1 KYPRREMLNDEPVVV
16 YLIRLTKLLRY
27 ELLRMSTVNL
37 KDLKIEL
44 NKTVRNTLRPNA
56 SQIQSISDDWRKEID
71 LLLLQR
77 KKIKES
83 WLDKIR
89 TAYKFRV
96 QTIEEE
102 NARKKKEHDLACRQV
117 EERIQRTK
125 QLSSDIF
132 NDIKLIGQL
141 LHESK
146 FASSKF
152 EIDNVDTLLGE
163 TVQLVRRLLKI
174 QETIPKECRLD
185 DDKEGKELM
194 NMISIES
201 IRIEVKEV
209 CYGNVKP
216 DHFRRV
222 WYKADDWDN
231 QIRLVLE
238 AEDKKEIEGI
248 VKPLNHTHWSK
259 TVNNLFSHS
268 IPISFDG
275 ISTEARQFWYLE
287 LRAGEESK
295 NKWTKMTRKRL
306 HVLESPFYDQ
316 KTESYN
322 FGYLD
327 GGIISVQFT
336 PNINI
341 GIFQVSAEDAFK
353 MTIGPDTTTE
363 GTVIVISEDRSLTL
377 TLRLEYQNL
386 SCFER
391 RRKLEKWL
399 IELRSKCE
407 DIERKKPYD
416 FEMPR
421 EPVAKEIPPPET
433 TENLPEIGMRADIRN
448 LDVLTPPTHHC
459 LMTQLPPKHEQLDKI
474 ITQTIDN
481 LNKSISDD
489 ELNKIQDGIVRRF
502 DSADNL
508 KQGIKVF
515 KETFRFDKLLSTLL
529 HLHKISIETQK
540 SLRSGKEYEERL
552 KSICDDLIRH
562 SFLIR
567 LSENEGTIS
576 RESIEKLYTSEMKT
590 LLQEASSLAKKELT
604 FGILVYC
611 YLISTELNLI
621 QLIVYS
627 LETKEH
633 AEQALQEIEI
643 IKQYC
648 LDKTQQIF
656 IDDKQI
662 DSCRRI
668 LQDTINQIHERKK
681 QIRTTVHQPTRLANL
696 NEISKA
702 INVKSLL
709 KSTGSPFMNKITIDK
724 QDGEYFPSQ
733 TSIIIQFEQIIQ
745 NWSYAQLKTKAL
757 ELVNN
762 TDDELDFE
770 LLSVTQER
778 SLSVFTV
785 QSSSSTIEPHDSKT
799 LKILPKSEVG
809 EGKYREEWKLQ
820 LANKRLSIGVKLC
833 CEIKQFFVGI
843 DLPLM
848 TTRSA
853 DEEIKTYEINF
864 GTVLACP
871 RAQRSRSFTIENP
884 MSLDLRVKLR
894 REEGATGKFEIDKA
908 DFHLFAYES
917 KEMTIDWHIL
927 DVIQD
932 SKCVY
937 EIYFSKDLKYRI
949 ICLGKI
955 RKICY
960 DILYKSIHLSEKQY
974 RSELPACLP
983 DTIHYEE
990 LTIHNT
996 GEVKMTIESKA
1007 ENKSTDAVTIS
1018 LSHNQVVL
1026 EPNALAVLKIEL
1038 QMNKPHGSLENIV
1051 NLNFPDSTQRSAFK
1065 FILKTS
1071 AGWPELDQDLLKPL
1085 KMLKVEENANEETG
1099 QIVLFNKGL
1108 VEMLIDK
1115 FHSTS
1120 SHVSIEY
1127 SNPYPH
1133 SILPRQRI
1141 EYDFVYKVLK
1151 KLPSFDC
1158 EFVLHTNCKEST
1170 QRIPFHCKRLAP
1182 IIAIDQNVLH
1192 CGTTHPLAKHSFE
1205 IKMKNDGHARG
1216 ILECEPYEN
1225 DNVISFRVSN
1235 DTKSVPIAALDSRKI
1250 KCIVE
1255 IKKAAPLGDFK
1266 IDIPLVVSSSTG
1278 LPKKYKLV
1286 VTGRTK
1292 PKDESKGSSS
1302 LIDLPS
1308 SSQQIAQSTTGKR
1321 LMSLL
1326 EDETYAY
1333 RRRAATAI
1341 APIITQLD
1349 ELIHHEP
1356 KPSDIPDNL
1365 TCDEILSELE
1375 SDEREISSYTEKVQ
1389 ESVK

>member
-1 KYPRREMLNDEPVVV
+1 
-16 YLIRLTKLLRY
+16 
-27 ELLRMSTVNL
+27 MSTVNL

-44 NKTVRNTLRPNA
+44 NKTVRNTLRPSA
-56 SQIQSISDDWRKEID
+56 SQIQSISDDWRKEIN

-77 KKIKES
+77 KKTNESLLEKIK
-83 WLDKIR
+83 DRYRIH
-89 TAYKFRV
+89 V

-102 NARKKKEHDLACRQV
+102 NARRKQEHGLACRQV
-117 EERIQRTK
+117 KERIQRTK
-125 QLSSDIF
+125 QLSCEIF

-209 CYGNVKP
+209 CYGDIKP
-216 DHFRRV
+216 EHHRGILV
-222 WYKADDWDN
+222 YNWDS
-231 QIRLVLE
+231 QIRLVSE
-238 AEDKKEIEGI
+238 GENKKEIEGK
-248 VKPLNHTHWSK
+248 VKSLNHTHLSK
-259 TVNNLFSHS
+259 TVYNLFSEI
-268 IPISFDG
+268 IPTLFDG
-275 ISTEARQFWYLE
+275 SSTEAHQSWYLE
-287 LRAGEESK
+287 LQAGEESK

-306 HVLESPFYDQ
+306 NVLDSPFYDK
-316 KTESYN
+316 KTESYK
-322 FGYLD
+322 FGYRD
-327 GGIISVQFT
+327 TGTISVQFT

-341 GIFQVSAEDAFK
+341 GMFQASAEDMCK
-353 MTIGPDTTTE
+353 MIIEPDTTIE
-363 GTVIVISEDRSLTL
+363 GTTVIISGDRSLA
-377 TLRLEYQNL
+377 LRLEYQDL
-386 SCFER
+386 TRFDR

-399 IELRSKCE
+399 TELRLKCA
-407 DIERKKPYD
+407 DIESNKSYD

-421 EPVAKEIPPPET
+421 EPVAKEIPPPEAT
-433 TENLPEIGMRADIRN
+433 NDLPEIGMRADTQKLN
-448 LDVLTPPTHHC
+448 VSTPPTHHY

-474 ITQTIDN
+474 ITHTIDT

-502 DSADNL
+502 DSADDL
-508 KQGIKVF
+508 KQGIKMF

-562 SFLIR
+562 NFLIR

-576 RESIEKLYTSEMKT
+576 RESIEKLHTSEMKT

-604 FGILVYC
+604 FGILVYR

-627 LETKEH
+627 LETKEN

-656 IDDKQI
+656 IGDKQI

-709 KSTGSPFMNKITIDK
+709 KSTGSPSMNKITIDK

-770 LLSVTQER
+770 ILPVTQER
-778 SLSVFTV
+778 SLSIFTV
-785 QSSSSTIEPHDSKT
+785 QHPSSTIEPHDSNI
-799 LKILPKSEVG
+799 LKIIPKSEVG
-809 EGKYREEWKLQ
+809 EGKYREEWKAQ
-820 LANKRLSIGVKLC
+820 LANKRLSIVVKLC
-833 CEIKQFFVGI
+833 CEIKQFFIGI

-848 TTRSA
+848 KTKGA
-853 DEEIKTYEINF
+853 DDQINTYEINF
-864 GTVLACP
+864 GTVLACS
-871 RAQRSRSFTIENP
+871 RSRRSRSFTIENP

-917 KEMTIDWHIL
+917 KEMTIDWHIV
-927 DVIQD
+927 DMIQD

-960 DILYKSIHLSEKQY
+960 DIMYKSIHLSEKQY

-990 LTIHNT
+990 LTVHNT

-1026 EPNALAVLKIEL
+1026 EPNALVVLKIEL
-1038 QMNKPHGSLENIV
+1038 KASKSHESLENVI
-1051 NLNFPDSTQRSAFK
+1051 NLNFPDANQRSAFK

-1085 KMLKVEENANEETG
+1085 KTLKVEENANEETG

-1108 VEMLIDK
+1108 VEMLIDE
-1115 FHSTS
+1115 FRSTS
-1120 SHVSIEY
+1120 PHVSIEN
-1127 SNPYPH
+1127 SNTYLH

-1141 EYDFVYKVLK
+1141 EYKFIYKVQK
-1151 KLPSFDC
+1151 KFPSFDC
-1158 EFVLHTNCKEST
+1158 EFVLHTNCKEPM
-1170 QRIPFHCKRLAP
+1170 QRIPFKCKRLAP
-1182 IIAIDQNVLH
+1182 IITIDQNVLH
-1192 CGTTHPLAKHSFE
+1192 CGTTYPSNKHIFE
-1205 IKMKNDGHARG
+1205 IAMKNDGHARG
-1216 ILECEPYEN
+1216 QLECEPYEN
-1225 DNVISFRVSN
+1225 DDVISFRITN

-1255 IKKAAPLGDFK
+1255 IKKSAPLGDFK
-1266 IDIPLVVSSSTG
+1266 IDLPLTIRSGTG
-1278 LPKKYKLV
+1278 LSKKYKLV

-1292 PKDESKGSSS
+1292 PKDESKGPSS

-1321 LMSLL
+1321 LMNLL